1 MKYVVTYIEYGD
13 SVDGRARA
21 LGLYDLKED
30 AERAI
35 EDDMATY
42 AETLDD
48 PFIDD
53 WAVWSCEKEAWENGC
68 AWNITELI

>member
-21 LGLYDLKED
+21 LGVYDSKED
-30 AERAI
+30 ADKAI
-35 EDDMATY
+35 QEDMATY

-48 PFIDD
+48 PFIDN
-53 WAVWSCEKEAWENGC
+53 WTVWSSEDEIWENGC
-68 AWNITELI
+68 AWNITELN